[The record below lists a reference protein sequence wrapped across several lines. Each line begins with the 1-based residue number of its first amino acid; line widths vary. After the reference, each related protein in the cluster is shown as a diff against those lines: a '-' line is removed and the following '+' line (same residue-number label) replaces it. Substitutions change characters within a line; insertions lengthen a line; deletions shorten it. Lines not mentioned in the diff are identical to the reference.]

1 MSERAQLSEPIPLL
15 AIAVYIACVAGSSI
29 LANFSVVAAI
39 LKSTRNGLFCIILQL
54 AIADI
59 FLGIAVSLEL
69 WSSNARTWFFSDS
82 GCVIYRG
89 LHVFATTASSYF
101 VATTALHTL
110 ATINLEEK
118 ALLRRT
124 KRRNQDEDEE
134 IKSSRHS
141 LVTSS
146 DSSTPPRTMNV
157 DYRLTE
163 TRVSVNQPIIFVWIL
178 SMSLS
183 IPEFVLANALH
194 LDHGIIL
201 CTIVDSGKRLHMYS
215 ILALINLLL
224 PSTIMLVAGFLVFL
238 KTRSKKIIS
247 RIENSNIIGSLK
259 LSLWLIIIYII
270 LCAPRSFLSAYDIY
284 STSLKRD
291 DLSFIK
297 TTHQNDYFILM
308 KVSLSCAY
316 LVSVL
321 LRPLLCI
328 FLLPRVRKIFSYNAS
343 RVDEPNEV

>member
-1 MSERAQLSEPIPLL
+1 M
-15 AIAVYIACVAGSSI
+15 
-29 LANFSVVAAI
+29 
-39 LKSTRNGLFCIILQL
+39 
-54 AIADI
+54 
-59 FLGIAVSLEL
+59 
-69 WSSNARTWFFSDS
+69 FSDS
-82 GCVIYRG
+82 GCVAYRG

-118 ALLRRT
+118 SILRQNR
-124 KRRNQDEDEE
+124 RRNQEDEE
-134 IKSSRHS
+134 IRSSRHS

-163 TRVSVNQPIIFVWIL
+163 RRVSVNQPIIFIWIL
-178 SMSLS
+178 STSLS
-183 IPEFVLANALH
+183 IPEFVLATPLH
-194 LDHGIIL
+194 LDHGIVL
-201 CTIVDSGKRLHMYS
+201 CTIVDSGKRLYMYS
-215 ILALINLLL
+215 ILAFLNLLL
-224 PSTIMLVAGFLVFL
+224 PSTIMLLAGFLIFL
-238 KTRSKKIIS
+238 KTRSKKIILQ
-247 RIENSNIIGSLK
+247 IENCNIIRTLK
-259 LSLWLIIIYII
+259 LSLWLIIIYMI

-297 TTHQNDYFILM
+297 TAHQNDYFIVM
-308 KVSLSCAY
+308 KLCLSCSY

-328 FLLPRVRKIFSYNAS
+328 FLLPRVRKIIAFVES
-343 RVDEPNEV
+343 RVDEPNDI